1 MPLPELASAVDR
13 RVVRTLVCFQVEVG
27 YSGTICK
34 ILIDVI
40 HCIKLHTSGERSH
53 LSLFTLV
60 PDDTLYETLTGA
72 DGIEVDLSGR
82 GLKLH
87 LGLVAYVLIIV
98 PTGAESDAEWTVA
111 QPSFIKE
118 SRSTLEPKL

>member
-1 MPLPELASAVDR
+1 VGFGSGSVPLPELASAVDR
-13 RVVRTLVCFQVEVG
+13 RVVRTLICFQVEVG

-40 HCIKLHTSGERSH
+40 HYIRLHTSSERSH

-60 PDDTLYETLTGA
+60 PDDTLHKTLTSA
-72 DGIEVDLSGR
+72 YREEVNGGGG

-87 LGLVAYVLIIV
+87 GSWELVAYVLII
-98 PTGAESDAEWTVA
+98 GHWSGSGEW
-111 QPSFIKE
+111 
-118 SRSTLEPKL
+118 